1 MSTTPKK
8 TIARNKKAL
17 HDYHILESYEA
28 GIALLGTEVKS
39 LRSGKANLKD
49 SYAVLRS
56 GEVWLQGLHISPY
69 SHGNLNNHDPERQ
82 RKLLLRRKEILK
94 LIGKIKESGLTLIP
108 LELYF
113 KGPHVKVALALA
125 RGKKQ
130 YDKREAIAKRD
141 SDREIRRSLRR
152 AS

>member
-1 MSTTPKK
+1 MPTNQKK
-8 TIARNKKAL
+8 TITRNKKAL
-17 HDYHILESYEA
+17 HDYHILESFEA
-28 GIALLGTEVKS
+28 GISLLGTEVKS

-69 SHGNLNNHDPERQ
+69 SHGNLNNHEPERL

-152 AS
+152 AP

>member
-1 MSTTPKK
+1 MPTTTKK

-17 HDYHILESYEA
+17 HDYQILESYEA